1 LKNKRIKYL
10 LGVLMLVFFV
20 LATSLDYF
28 FNRKDNLSQLAE
40 KAQSTIWKKQDQ
52 LDKSLVLLQKAVLE
66 TNKTI
71 QKNDGFPIWEDE
83 LKQEEL
89 VLLAYRKDSAFFWSD
104 NSFIIPDKEKLK
116 NHEEGLYKC
125 ETGWYLLQKRS
136 IDSLDL
142 FGLLLVKKIY
152 PYQNKFLKNQYANY
166 LPFPN
171 DIRLNS
177 KAGVGVPIL
186 DRNNAF
192 LFALQRGDIDVNR
205 SDRHSGT
212 ALFYGLFLLFGLLF
226 CSVLILD
233 ISKIRI
239 GLIAIVVMGSSLLL
253 LRYLMLFY
261 ECPEVFSTFEV
272 FSPVL
277 FASSFFFPSLGDFAI
292 NAIFLFVFTYTYMAY
307 SLKYKLYKNSS
318 ESWGSAWIGIHLI
331 LFLILYYFISTWFVS
346 LVLDSSISLQMYT
359 FQQNGLYVALGFFII
374 ILLFNTLGLF
384 ANLIVQFA
392 NQRWSRKR
400 FGLVVFMFFLAY
412 SGFEYFIGDHTVRI
426 LLWIFPFGLLL
437 IMAYI
442 NNREEEKNRYSFFV
456 LLLLLVA
463 IWITNQINTYSA
475 LKENQDRLVAA
486 MNLSTEYDP
495 TSENLLVDLQN
506 NLTEDKKLQQ
516 LCKHPFENELRI
528 MDYIHSKYFN
538 GYWEQYNVQVTVCGH
553 SDDLNIEP
561 DNQIQNCFEFFE
573 EMIAESG
580 QPIPGTNFYSLNEF
594 DGMVSY
600 LGMFD
605 AASVN
610 GDVVKVYLR
619 LDSKIGSEGRG
630 YPELLLDEKVDL
642 RPIGGGY
649 SYGKYRNGKL
659 IASSGH
665 FNYFMNSKAFGS
677 SKKNVFWNT
686 LDGYDHLIYKFD
698 DNTVVVSIPTIT
710 WYNKMITVPY
720 VFVLLYLLGLLLWI
734 IRKYPWKFRL
744 HASFKYRIQ
753 YAMIGLL
760 MLFFLLLGGGTVYYT
775 INQTKK
781 ANNRI
786 LQDKLSIVK
795 REVLANFQDSV
806 DVELL
811 TDHLRQLSSLIYAD
825 INLYDVYG
833 DLIGSSRPEIFEK
846 KLQSKKMNF
855 AAYYQLF
862 FKKRISYLHQENI
875 GKMSYLSAYETLV
888 DENNNVV
895 AFINLPY
902 FLKSQELEKE
912 MFNLILAGVNL
923 HVFMI
928 LLAIFIS
935 VLISNKITQPL
946 RIIQN
951 RLKATRFGSYSE
963 QIEYSKNDEIGS
975 LVKEY
980 NQMLL
985 ELEESANLLARSER
999 ESAWREMARQIA
1011 HEIKNPLTPMKLSLQ
1026 FLQKRIEERSEN
1038 WESHFKTV
1046 STTLIEQINA
1056 LSTIAS
1062 SFSNFAKMPVAK
1074 NEKLNLVEVLQH
1086 VISLFRNDDLDLKL
1100 QLNNLDT
1107 AWVFVDREQFVR
1119 VFVNL
1124 INNAIQSIPEARK
1137 AQVLIELEDVK
1148 KDFKVNVVDNGIGID
1163 NEAEKKLF
1171 YPNFTTKS
1179 SGMGLGLAI
1188 VKNIVEN
1195 ANGKIWVESEQN
1207 VGSCFFIQI
1216 PKYIKHVD

>member
-1 LKNKRIKYL
+1 
-10 LGVLMLVFFV
+10 MLVFFV
-20 LATSLDYF
+20 LAISSDYF
-28 FNRKDNLSQLAE
+28 FNRKDNLSHLAK
-40 KAQSTIWKKQDQ
+40 KAQSAIWNKESK
-52 LDKSLVLLQKAVLE
+52 LEKSLILLQQAVLDPE
-66 TNKTI
+66 NTI
-71 QKNDGFPIWEDE
+71 QKNAGFSFWEEE
-83 LKQEEL
+83 LKKEEF
-89 VLLAYRKDSAFFWSD
+89 VLLAYRQDSAFFWSD
-104 NSFIIPDKEKLK
+104 NAFIIPSKKNLEK
-116 NHEEGLYKC
+116 HSEGLYKC
-125 ETGWYLLQKRS
+125 DDGWYLLQKRS
-136 IDSLDL
+136 IDSIDL
-142 FGLLLVKKIY
+142 YGFLLVKKIY
-152 PYQNKFLKNQYANY
+152 PYQNKFLKSHYADY
-166 LPFPN
+166 LSFSPK
-171 DIRLNS
+171 ISL
-177 KAGVGVPIL
+177 KAEPGTGVPIL
-186 DRNNAF
+186 NRKGDF
-192 LFALQRGDIDVNR
+192 LFALQQVDIDYLEGGQDN
-205 SDRHSGT
+205 SS
-212 ALFYGLFLLFGLLF
+212 ALFYGLFLFFGLLF
-226 CSVLILD
+226 GSFIILQ
-233 ISKIRI
+233 IREI
-239 GLIAIVVMGSSLLL
+239 RLGLIAVFLWGIILFL

-261 ECPEVFSTFEV
+261 QFPAVFSSHEV
-272 FSPVL
+272 FSPDL

-292 NAIFLFVFTYTYMAY
+292 NVIFLFVFIYTYTFY
-307 SLKYKLYKNSS
+307 SLRNKIYEKLSKFWFSL
-318 ESWGSAWIGIHLI
+318 WIGIHFV
-331 LFLILYYFISTWFVS
+331 LFLLLYHFVS
-346 LVLDSSISLQMYT
+346 NWFLSLILDSSISFQMYT
-359 FQQNGLYVALGFFII
+359 FQHNGLYVALGFFII
-374 ILLFNTLGLF
+374 TILFYALGIF
-384 ANLIVQFA
+384 ANLIARIA
-392 NQRWSRKR
+392 NKHWSFRR
-400 FGLVVFMFFLAY
+400 IALFVFILLVAY
-412 SGFEYFIGDHTVRI
+412 SGLEYFIGEPKFKF
-426 LLWIFPFGLLL
+426 LLWVFPFGLLL
-437 IMAYI
+437 IMVYI
-442 NNREEEKNRYSFFV
+442 NYREEGKNRYSLIV

-463 IWITNQINTYSA
+463 IWITNQINTYSEI
-475 LKENQDRLVAA
+475 KEKQDRMVAA
-486 MNLSTEYDP
+486 MNLSTEYDS

-506 NLTEDKKLQQ
+506 DLTEDSNLQKL
-516 LCKHPFENELRI
+516 CEHPFEKELRI
-528 MDYIHSKYFN
+528 MDYIHSKYFK
-538 GYWEQYNVQVTVCGH
+538 GYWEQYNVQVTICGH
-553 SDDLNIEP
+553 SDDLTIEP

-600 LGMFD
+600 LGILD
-605 AASVN
+605 AASVK
-610 GDVVKVYLR
+610 GDAVKIYLR

-630 YPELLLDEKVDL
+630 YPQLLLDEKVDL
-642 RPIGGGY
+642 RLIGGGY
-649 SYGKYRNGKL
+649 SYGKYRKGKL

-665 FNYFMNSKAFGS
+665 FNYFMSSKAFGS
-677 SKKNVFWNT
+677 SKKNIFWKT

-698 DNTVVVSIPTIT
+698 DNTVVVSIPTLT

-720 VFVLLYLLGLLLWI
+720 VFVLLYLLGLILWL
-734 IRKYPWKFRL
+734 IRKYPWQFRL

-753 YAMIGLL
+753 YAIIGLL

-775 INQTKK
+775 INQTKQ

-795 REVLANFQDSV
+795 REVLSNFQENV
-806 DVELL
+806 DVDLL

-825 INLYDVYG
+825 IHLYDIHG
-833 DLIGSSRPEIFEK
+833 DLISSSRPEIFEK
-846 KLQSKKMNF
+846 KLQNKKMNF

-862 FKKRISYLHQENI
+862 FKKRTTFFHQENI

-888 DENNNVV
+888 DENNNIV

-935 VLISNKITQPL
+935 VFISNKITKPL

-1026 FLQKRIEERSEN
+1026 FLQKRLEEKSEN
-1038 WESHFKTV
+1038 WEDHFTSV

-1056 LSTIAS
+1056 LSAIAS
-1062 SFSNFAKMPVAK
+1062 SFSNFAKMPLAR

-1086 VISLFRNDDLDLKL
+1086 VISLFRNDDLDLQL
-1100 QLNNLDT
+1100 QLNNLDS

-1124 INNAIQSIPEARK
+1124 INNAIQSIPEDRK
-1137 AQVLIELEDVK
+1137 AQVVMELEDAK
-1148 KDFKVNVVDNGIGID
+1148 NTFKISVIDNGIGI
-1163 NEAEKKLF
+1163 EKSVEEKLF

-1195 ANGKIWVESEQN
+1195 ANGKIWVESEQD

-1216 PKYIKHVD
+1216 PKYIKNVD